1 MCLNLLCCVTKT
13 CKTKQKTMNKI
24 KALKEERGRLLGELA
39 TLQTT
44 IEKEARSMA
53 ETETNRLAEIEAR
66 LGAIKAEVETLEKL
80 QNLAAQ
86 AAGHAA
92 SRSEEKEKE
101 NMKENYSFKRA
112 MEMAIT
118 GRRDGVEAEFNS
130 IAAAEFQRSGVS
142 VSAHSMKVPSEVF
155 KRDMSVTG
163 GTSGSEGGVNVQTNV
178 GSIIDVLLPKT
189 VLRGL
194 GVQQL
199 SGLVGNLDMPTA
211 STVPSAGW
219 NTENGSATEKSPA
232 FSKITFSPK
241 RLAAYIQVSNQL
253 MLQSSNSIDAYVRNW
268 LLNAMAQSL
277 ETAAIKGGGSNEPTG
292 IIANGSVNVTYAGGA
307 TSNATNANGIAPVW
321 ADVVNL
327 MKAVE
332 NANGEGVA
340 YLTNPKVKAA
350 LQTIPRQSSGV
361 EGNFIWPAG
370 GMDLNGY
377 PVATSTL
384 VPSNLSK
391 GSSSTLS
398 AMIFGDFS
406 KMAIASWGGM
416 ELTVDPYSGAT
427 AGLTNVVL
435 NAYLDCNLLQP
446 TAFAVCKDIVA

>member
-1 MCLNLLCCVTKT
+1 
-13 CKTKQKTMNKI
+13 MNKI
-24 KALKEERGRLLGELA
+24 KALKEERGRLLGELSA
-39 TLQTT
+39 LQTT

-53 ETETNRLAEIEAR
+53 DSENNRLSEIEAR

-86 AAGHAA
+86 AAGHVA

-101 NMKENYSFKRA
+101 AMKDQFSFKRA
-112 MEMAIT
+112 MSMAIT
-118 GRRDGVEAEFNS
+118 GRRDGVEAEFSS
-130 IAAAEFQRSGVS
+130 IGSEEFQRSGVS
-142 VSAHSMKVPSEVF
+142 VSAHSIKIPSEVF
-155 KRDMSVTG
+155 KRDMSATG
-163 GTSGSEGGVNVQTNV
+163 GTSGSEGGVNVQTSV

-219 NTENGSATEKSPA
+219 NTENGSATEKSPT

-277 ETAAIKGGGSNEPTG
+277 ESAAIKGGGTSEPTG
-292 IIANGSVNVTYAGGA
+292 IIANSSVNVTFAGGA
-307 TSNATNANGIAPVW
+307 SSNSTNANGIAPVW
-321 ADVVNL
+321 ADVINL
-327 MKAVE
+327 MKAIE
-332 NANGEGVA
+332 NSNGTMIN

-370 GMDLNGY
+370 ANELNGY
-377 PVATSTL
+377 GVATTTL

-391 GSSSTLS
+391 GSSSSLS
-398 AMIFGDFS
+398 ALIAGDFS
-406 KMAIASWGGM
+406 QMMVANWGGL

-435 NAYLDCNLLQP
+435 NAYMDVNLLQP

>member
-1 MCLNLLCCVTKT
+1 MKN
-13 CKTKQKTMNKI
+13 I
-24 KALKEERGRLLGELA
+24 KALKEERGHLLDELA
-39 TLQTT
+39 GLQTV
-44 IEKEARSMA
+44 IEREARSMS
-53 ETETNRLAEIEAR
+53 ELETNRLNDIEAR
-66 LGAIKAEVETLEKL
+66 LSSIANEVEKLDKL

-86 AAGHAA
+86 AAGNSV
-92 SRSEEKEKE
+92 SRSEEKEKSK
-101 NMKENYSFKRA
+101 MKDQYSFKRA
-112 MEMAIT
+112 MEMAIS
-118 GRRDGVEAEFNS
+118 GRRDGVEGEFNA
-130 IAAAEFQRSGVS
+130 IAAEEYQRSGVS
-142 VSAHSMKVPSEVF
+142 VSAHSIKIPSEVF
-155 KRDMSVTG
+155 KRDMTATG
-163 GTSGSEGGVNVQTNV
+163 GSPAGAEGGYNIQTSV
-178 GSIIDVLLPKT
+178 GSIIDVLLPRT

-199 SGLVGNLDMPTA
+199 SNLVGNLDLPTA
-211 STVPSAGW
+211 STLPSAGW

-232 FSKITFSPK
+232 FSKVTFSPK

-268 LLNAMAQSL
+268 LLQAMAQSM
-277 ETAAIKGGGSNEPTG
+277 EAAAIKGGGSNEPTG
-292 IIANGSVNVTYAGGA
+292 IIANANVNVVFAGGA
-307 TSNATNANGIAPVW
+307 TSNATNANGAAPVW

-340 YLTNPKVKAA
+340 YLTNPLVKAK
-350 LQTIPRQSSGV
+350 LQTTPRQSSGV

-370 GMDLNGY
+370 GSELNGY

-391 GSSSTLS
+391 GTSSTLS
-398 AMIFGDFS
+398 AAIFGDFS
-406 KMAIASWGGM
+406 KMALASWGGM

-435 NAYLDCNLLQP
+435 NAYMDCNLLQP
-446 TAFAVCKDIVA
+446 AAFAVCKDIVA

>member
-1 MCLNLLCCVTKT
+1 
-13 CKTKQKTMNKI
+13 MNKI
-24 KALKEERGRLLGELA
+24 KALKEERGRLLGELS

-53 ETETNRLAEIEAR
+53 DSETNRLSEIEAR

-86 AAGHAA
+86 AAGHSA
-92 SRSEEKEKE
+92 SRSEEKEKNE
-101 NMKENYSFKRA
+101 MAREYSFKRA
-112 MEMAIT
+112 IDLAVT
-118 GRRDGVEAEFNS
+118 GRREGVEGEFSAIGAE
-130 IAAAEFQRSGVS
+130 EFQRSGVS
-142 VSAHSMKVPSEVF
+142 VSAHSIKIPSQVF
-155 KRDMSVTG
+155 KRDMSATG
-163 GTSGSEGGVNVQTNV
+163 GTNGSEGGVNVQTSV
-178 GSIIDVLLPKT
+178 GSIIDVLLPRT
-189 VLRGL
+189 VLADL
-194 GVQQL
+194 GVQRL
-199 SGLVGNLDMPTA
+199 SGLIGNLDMPTA

-219 NTENGSATEKSPA
+219 NTENGTATEKSPA

-253 MLQSSNSIDAYVRNW
+253 MLQSSNSIDGYVRNW

-277 ETAAIKGGGSNEPTG
+277 ETAAIKGGGSNEPVG
-292 IIANGSVNVTYAGGA
+292 IIGNANVNVTFAGGA

-332 NANGEGVA
+332 NANGNGVA
-340 YLTNPKVKAA
+340 YLTNPLVKAK
-350 LQTIPRQSSGV
+350 LQTTARQSSGV
-361 EGNFIWPAG
+361 EGNFIWPSG
-370 GMDLNGY
+370 GTDLNGY
-377 PVATSTL
+377 NVQTTTL

-406 KMAIASWGGM
+406 KMAIANWGGM

-435 NAYLDCNLLQP
+435 NAYLDCNLLNP

>member
-1 MCLNLLCCVTKT
+1 
-13 CKTKQKTMNKI
+13 
-24 KALKEERGRLLGELA
+24 
-39 TLQTT
+39 
-44 IEKEARSMA
+44 
-53 ETETNRLAEIEAR
+53 
-66 LGAIKAEVETLEKL
+66 
-80 QNLAAQ
+80 
-86 AAGHAA
+86 
-92 SRSEEKEKE
+92 
-101 NMKENYSFKRA
+101 
-112 MEMAIT
+112 
-118 GRRDGVEAEFNS
+118 
-130 IAAAEFQRSGVS
+130 
-142 VSAHSMKVPSEVF
+142 
-155 KRDMSVTG
+155 
-163 GTSGSEGGVNVQTNV
+163 
-178 GSIIDVLLPKT
+178 
-189 VLRGL
+189 
-194 GVQQL
+194 
-199 SGLVGNLDMPTA
+199 
-211 STVPSAGW
+211 
-219 NTENGSATEKSPA
+219 
-232 FSKITFSPK
+232 
-241 RLAAYIQVSNQL
+241 
-253 MLQSSNSIDAYVRNW
+253 
-268 LLNAMAQSL
+268 MAQSL

-292 IIANGSVNVTYAGGA
+292 IIANASVNVTFAGGA

-370 GMDLNGY
+370 GFDLNGY

>member
-1 MCLNLLCCVTKT
+1 
-13 CKTKQKTMNKI
+13 MNKI
-24 KALKEERGRLLGELA
+24 KALKEERGRLLGELS

-53 ETETNRLAEIEAR
+53 ETETNRLTEIEAR

-86 AAGHAA
+86 AAGHSA
-92 SRSEEKEKE
+92 SRSEEKEKSE
-101 NMKENYSFKRA
+101 MAKEYSFKRA

-118 GRRDGVEAEFNS
+118 GRREGIEGEFS
-130 IAAAEFQRSGVS
+130 AMGGAEFQRSGVS
-142 VSAHSMKVPSEVF
+142 VSAHSIKIPSEVF
-155 KRDMSVTG
+155 TRDMTATG
-163 GTSGSEGGVNVQTNV
+163 GSAGSEGGVNIQTSV
-178 GSIIDVLLPKT
+178 GSIIDVLLPRT
-189 VLRGL
+189 VLAGL
-194 GVQQL
+194 GVQRL
-199 SGLVGNLDMPTA
+199 SGLVGNLDLPSA
-211 STVPSAGW
+211 STLPSAGW
-219 NTENGSATEKSPA
+219 NTENGTAVEKSPV

-241 RLAAYIQVSNQL
+241 RLAAFIQVSNQL
-253 MLQSSNSIDAYVRNW
+253 MLQSSNSIDGYVRNW

-292 IIANGSVNVTYAGGA
+292 IIANANVNVTFAGGA
-307 TSNATNANGIAPVW
+307 ASNATNPNGAAPVW

-332 NANGEGVA
+332 NANGNGVA
-340 YLTNPKVKAA
+340 YLTNPLVKAK
-350 LQTIPRQSSGV
+350 LQTTARQSSGV
-361 EGNFIWPAG
+361 EGNFIWPSG
-370 GMDLNGY
+370 GIDLNGY
-377 PVATSTL
+377 NVQTTTL
-384 VPSNLSK
+384 VPSNLAK

-435 NAYLDCNLLQP
+435 NAYLDTNLLQP
-446 TAFAVCKDIVA
+446 AAFAVCKDIVA

>member
-1 MCLNLLCCVTKT
+1 
-13 CKTKQKTMNKI
+13 MNKI
-24 KALKEERGRLLGELA
+24 KALKEERGRLLGELS
-39 TLQTT
+39 TLQST
-44 IEKEARSMA
+44 IEREARSMA
-53 ETETNRLAEIEAR
+53 DTETNRLTEIEAR

-86 AAGHAA
+86 AAGHSA
-92 SRSEEKEKE
+92 SRSEEKEKS
-101 NMKENYSFKRA
+101 NMAKDYSFKRA

-118 GRRDGVEAEFNS
+118 GRREGVEGEFSAMGGN
-130 IAAAEFQRSGVS
+130 EFQRSGVS
-142 VSAHSMKVPSEVF
+142 VSAHSIKIPSEVF
-155 KRDMSVTG
+155 TRDMTATG
-163 GTSGSEGGVNVQTNV
+163 GSSGSEGGVNIQTSV
-178 GSIIDVLLPKT
+178 GSIIDVLLPRT
-189 VLRGL
+189 VLAGL
-194 GVQQL
+194 GVQRL
-199 SGLVGNLDMPTA
+199 SGLVGNLDLPTA
-211 STVPSAGW
+211 STLPSAGW
-219 NTENGSATEKSPA
+219 NTENGTATEKSPA

-253 MLQSSNSIDAYVRNW
+253 MLQSSNSIDGYVRNW

-277 ETAAIKGGGSNEPTG
+277 ETAAIKGGGSNEPVG
-292 IIANGSVNVTYAGGA
+292 IIGNANVNVTFAGGA
-307 TSNATNANGIAPVW
+307 ASNATNANGAAPIW

-332 NANGEGVA
+332 NANGNGVA
-340 YLTNPKVKAA
+340 YLTNPTVKAK
-350 LQTIPRQSSGV
+350 LQTTSRQSSGV

-370 GMDLNGY
+370 GTDLNGY
-377 PVATSTL
+377 NVQTTTL

-398 AMIFGDFS
+398 ALIFGDFS
-406 KMAIASWGGM
+406 KMAIANWGGM

-446 TAFAVCKDIVA
+446 AAFAVCKDIVA

>member
-1 MCLNLLCCVTKT
+1 
-13 CKTKQKTMNKI
+13 MNKI
-24 KALKEERGRLLGELA
+24 KALKEERGRLLGELS
-39 TLQTT
+39 TLQNT

-53 ETETNRLAEIEAR
+53 ESETNRLAEIEAR

-86 AAGHAA
+86 AAGHVA
-92 SRSEEKEKE
+92 SRSEEKEKSE
-101 NMKENYSFKRA
+101 MAREYSFKRA
-112 MEMAIT
+112 INLATT
-118 GRRDGVEAEFNS
+118 GRREGVEGEFSQIGAE
-130 IAAAEFQRSGVS
+130 EFQRSGVS
-142 VSAHSMKVPSEVF
+142 VSAHSVKIPSEVF
-155 KRDMSVTG
+155 KRDMTATG
-163 GTSGSEGGVNVQTNV
+163 GTSGSEGGVNVQTSV
-178 GSIIDVLLPKT
+178 GSIIDVLLPRT

-292 IIANGSVNVTYAGGA
+292 IIANSNVNVTYAGGA
-307 TSNATNANGIAPVW
+307 SSNSTNANGIAPVW

-350 LQTIPRQSSGV
+350 LQTIPRQASGV
-361 EGNFIWPAG
+361 EGNFIWASG
-370 GMDLNGY
+370 GAELNGY
-377 PVATSTL
+377 NVATSTL

-391 GSSSTLS
+391 GTSSTLS

-406 KMAIASWGGM
+406 KLALASWGGGM
-416 ELTVDPYSGAT
+416 ELVVDPFSGAT
-427 AGLTNVVL
+427 AGLTNVIL
-435 NAYLDCNLLQP
+435 NSYMDVNLLQP

>member
-1 MCLNLLCCVTKT
+1 
-13 CKTKQKTMNKI
+13 MNKI
-24 KALKEERGRLLGELA
+24 KALKEERGRLLGELSA
-39 TLQTT
+39 LQTT

-53 ETETNRLAEIEAR
+53 ESETNRLAEIEAR
-66 LGAIKAEVETLEKL
+66 LGAIKSEVETLEKL

-86 AAGHAA
+86 AAGHVA

-101 NMKENYSFKRA
+101 AMKEQFSFKRA
-112 MEMAIT
+112 MNMAIT
-118 GRRDGVEAEFNS
+118 GRREGVEAEFSS
-130 IAAAEFQRSGVS
+130 IGSEEFQRSGVS
-142 VSAHSMKVPSEVF
+142 VSAHSIKIPSEVF

-189 VLRGL
+189 VLNGL
-194 GVQQL
+194 GVQRL

-277 ETAAIKGGGSNEPTG
+277 ESAAIKGGGSNEPTG
-292 IIANGSVNVTYAGGA
+292 IIANSSVNVTYAGGA
-307 TSNATNANGIAPVW
+307 SSNSTNANGIAPVW
-321 ADVVNL
+321 ADVINL
-327 MKAVE
+327 MKAIE
-332 NANGEGVA
+332 NSNGTMIS

-350 LQTIPRQSSGV
+350 LQTIPRQASGV

-370 GMDLNGY
+370 GMELNGY
-377 PVATSTL
+377 PVATTTL

-398 AMIFGDFS
+398 ALIAGDFS
-406 KMAIASWGGM
+406 QLMVANWGGL

-435 NAYLDCNLLQP
+435 NAYMDVNLLQP

>member
-1 MCLNLLCCVTKT
+1 
-13 CKTKQKTMNKI
+13 MNKI
-24 KALKEERGRLLGELA
+24 KALKEERGRLLGELS

-53 ETETNRLAEIEAR
+53 DSETNRLTEIEAR

-86 AAGHAA
+86 AAGHSA
-92 SRSEEKEKE
+92 SRGEEKEKE
-101 NMKENYSFKRA
+101 NMAKDYSFKRA
-112 MEMAIT
+112 INLATT
-118 GRRDGVEAEFNS
+118 GRREGVEGEFSQIGAE
-130 IAAAEFQRSGVS
+130 EFQRSGVS
-142 VSAHSMKVPSEVF
+142 VSAHSVKIPSEVF
-155 KRDMSVTG
+155 KRDMTATG
-163 GTSGSEGGVNVQTNV
+163 GTSGSEGGVNVQTSV
-178 GSIIDVLLPKT
+178 GSIIDVLLPRT

-292 IIANGSVNVTYAGGA
+292 IIANSNVNVTFAGGA
-307 TSNATNANGIAPVW
+307 SSNSTNANGIAPVW

-332 NANGEGVA
+332 NSNAMGYA
-340 YLTNPKVKAA
+340 YLTNPLVKGA
-350 LQTIPRQSSGV
+350 LQSIPRQASGV
-361 EGNFIWPAG
+361 EGNFIWPSG
-370 GMDLNGY
+370 GTELNGY
-377 PVATSTL
+377 QVATTTL

-391 GSSSTLS
+391 GSSSSLS
-398 AMIFGDFS
+398 AMIYGAFNM
-406 KMAIASWGGM
+406 MAVANWGGM
-416 ELTVDPYSGAT
+416 ELVVDPFSGAT
-427 AGLTNVVL
+427 AGLTNVIL
-435 NAYLDCNLLQP
+435 NSYMDVNLLQP
-446 TAFAVCKDIVA
+446 KAFAVCKDIVA

>member
-1 MCLNLLCCVTKT
+1 
-13 CKTKQKTMNKI
+13 MNKI
-24 KALKEERGRLLGELA
+24 KALKEERGRLLSELA
-39 TLQTT
+39 TLQNT

-66 LGAIKAEVETLEKL
+66 LSAIKAEVESLEKL

-86 AAGHAA
+86 AAGNVA
-92 SRSEEKEKE
+92 SRSEEKEKA
-101 NMKENYSFKRA
+101 NMAQEYSFKRA

-118 GRRDGVEAEFNS
+118 GRRDGVEGEFS
-130 IAAAEFQRSGVS
+130 AMGGDEFQRSGVS
-142 VSAHSMKVPSEVF
+142 VSAHSIKIPSEVF

-189 VLRGL
+189 VLNGL
-194 GVQQL
+194 GVQKL
-199 SGLVGNLDMPTA
+199 SGLVGNLDLPTA
-211 STVPSAGW
+211 STLPSAGW
-219 NTENGSATEKSPA
+219 NTENGTATEKSPA
-232 FSKITFSPK
+232 FSKVTLSPK

-292 IIANGSVNVTYAGGA
+292 VIANSSVNVVYAGGA
-307 TSNATNANGIAPVW
+307 ASNSTNANGAAPVW

-332 NANGEGVA
+332 NSNGNGYA
-340 YLTNPKVKAA
+340 YLTNPLVKAK
-350 LQTIPRQSSGV
+350 LQTTPRQSSGV
-361 EGNFIWPAG
+361 EGNFIWASG
-370 GMDLNGY
+370 GTDLNGY
-377 PVATSTL
+377 PVATTTL
-384 VPSNLSK
+384 CPSNLSK
-391 GSSSTLS
+391 GTSSTLS
-398 AMIFGDFS
+398 AAIFADWS
-406 KMAIASWGGM
+406 KLIIGSWGGM
-416 ELTVDPYSGAT
+416 ELTVDPYSSAT

-435 NAYLDCNLLQP
+435 NAYLDTALTNP

>member
-1 MCLNLLCCVTKT
+1 MKN
-13 CKTKQKTMNKI
+13 I
-24 KALKEERGRLLGELA
+24 KALKEERGHLLDELA
-39 TLQTT
+39 GLQTV
-44 IEKEARSMA
+44 IEREARSMS
-53 ETETNRLAEIEAR
+53 ELETNRLNDIEAR
-66 LGAIKAEVETLEKL
+66 LSSIANEVEKLDKL

-86 AAGHAA
+86 AAGNSL
-92 SRSEEKEKE
+92 SRSEEKEKSK
-101 NMKENYSFKRA
+101 MKDQYSFKRA
-112 MEMAIT
+112 MEMAIS
-118 GRRDGVEAEFNS
+118 GRRDGVEGEFNA
-130 IAAAEFQRSGVS
+130 IAAEEYQRSGVS
-142 VSAHSMKVPSEVF
+142 VSAHSIKIPSEVF
-155 KRDMSVTG
+155 KRDMTATG
-163 GTSGSEGGVNVQTNV
+163 GSSGSEGGVNIQTSV
-178 GSIIDVLLPKT
+178 GSIIDVLLPRT

-199 SGLVGNLDMPTA
+199 SNLVGNLDLPTA
-211 STVPSAGW
+211 STLPSAGW

-232 FSKITFSPK
+232 FSKVTFSPK

-268 LLNAMAQSL
+268 LLQAMAQSM
-277 ETAAIKGGGSNEPTG
+277 EAAAIKGGGSNEPTG
-292 IIANGSVNVTYAGGA
+292 IIANANVNVVFAGGA
-307 TSNATNANGIAPVW
+307 TSNSTNANGAAPVW

-332 NANGEGVA
+332 NANGDGVA
-340 YLTNPKVKAA
+340 YLTNPLVKAK
-350 LQTIPRQSSGV
+350 LQTTPRQSSGV

-370 GMDLNGY
+370 GSELNGY

-398 AMIFGDFS
+398 AAIFGDFS
-406 KMAIASWGGM
+406 KMALASWGGM

-435 NAYLDCNLLQP
+435 NAYMDCNLLQP
-446 TAFAVCKDIVA
+446 AAFAVCKDIVA

>member
-1 MCLNLLCCVTKT
+1 
-13 CKTKQKTMNKI
+13 MNKI
-24 KALKEERGRLLGELA
+24 KALKEERGRLLGELS
-39 TLQTT
+39 TLQST
-44 IEKEARSMA
+44 IEREARSMA
-53 ETETNRLAEIEAR
+53 DTETNRLTEIEAR

-86 AAGHAA
+86 AAGHSA
-92 SRSEEKEKE
+92 SRSEEKEKS
-101 NMKENYSFKRA
+101 NMAKDYSFKRA

-118 GRRDGVEAEFNS
+118 GRREGVEGEFS
-130 IAAAEFQRSGVS
+130 AMGGEEFQRSGVS
-142 VSAHSMKVPSEVF
+142 VSAHSIKIPSEVF
-155 KRDMSVTG
+155 KRDMTATG
-163 GTSGSEGGVNVQTNV
+163 GTSGSEGGVNVQTSV
-178 GSIIDVLLPKT
+178 GSIIDILLPKT
-189 VLRGL
+189 VLAGL
-194 GVQQL
+194 GVQRL
-199 SGLVGNLDMPTA
+199 SGLVGNLDLPTA
-211 STVPSAGW
+211 STLPSAGW

-232 FSKITFSPK
+232 FSKITLSPK

-253 MLQSSNSIDAYVRNW
+253 MLQSSNSIDGYVRNW

-292 IIANGSVNVTYAGGA
+292 IIANANVNVTFAGGA
-307 TSNATNANGIAPVW
+307 ASNATNVNGAAPIW

-332 NANGEGVA
+332 NANGNGVA
-340 YLTNPKVKAA
+340 YLTNPTVKAK
-350 LQTIPRQSSGV
+350 LQTTSRQSSGV

-370 GMDLNGY
+370 GTDLNGY
-377 PVATSTL
+377 NVQTTTL

-398 AMIFGDFS
+398 ALIFGDFS
-406 KMAIASWGGM
+406 KMAVANWGGM

-435 NAYLDCNLLQP
+435 NAYLDTALLNP
-446 TAFAVCKDIVA
+446 AAFAVCKDIVA